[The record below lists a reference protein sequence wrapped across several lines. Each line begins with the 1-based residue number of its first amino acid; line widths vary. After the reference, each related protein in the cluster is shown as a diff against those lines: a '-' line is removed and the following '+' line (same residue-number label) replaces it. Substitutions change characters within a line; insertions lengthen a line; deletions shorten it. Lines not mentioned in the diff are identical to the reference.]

1 MVHVSKVYAHY
12 FYNNLLNEKIQMLT
26 TLQISNMVHLH
37 EDRMPFI
44 KIPQKTLAGVDYRLD
59 GPPQIQYERKQSRH
73 F

>member
-1 MVHVSKVYAHY
+1 
-12 FYNNLLNEKIQMLT
+12 MLS
-26 TLQISNMVHLH
+26 TLQIRNMVHLH